1 MDDLKILLEYLFYTK
16 DFGNDMT
23 NPNIQNY
30 SVNFSFKENIL
41 NKDDDGK
48 NNYKNDISTFTKNIL
63 NIFQNY
69 ILNMERNNNGLIM
82 ETFKKLN
89 DKTTDI
95 GGKFLKNNQDFFS
108 ERINSSFK

>member
-95 GGKFLKNNQDFFS
+95 EGKFLKNNQDFFW
-108 ERINSSFK
+108 KD

>member
-95 GGKFLKNNQDFFS
+95 EGKFLKNNQDFF
-108 ERINSSFK
+108 